1 VRIELKTIWIVGLLL
16 LAVNA
21 PAEEWKRVAAT
32 LHLHPD
38 IGGREV
44 SAWPAFAALAQK
56 KGIDVLIPTDH
67 FSNRWEYGVPPFEG
81 LVRFTL
87 RRRDVVR
94 IGTEKYASD
103 LMKMEKAVPGLIIF
117 PGVETHVAYRWTGHP
132 VRRDLTL
139 HDSQRHLLVF
149 GLSQSDLETL
159 PVQSNPAA
167 GRFAWMRL
175 VLPALVIG
183 AGLSLMIRWPAG
195 LLLVVLGG
203 LWGFN
208 QRPFRRLPATEDYV
222 RGGYQA
228 AQDLI
233 DYVRA
238 RGGIVVWAHPEAR
251 NYAEPQKIYRGASVQ
266 TLPYPEAVLETDGA
280 AGFGYFW
287 EGSRTVGAPGG
298 TWDRALREYL
308 DGKRRFPVWAFGE
321 LDWNEEGR
329 VRELPDQIQNVLWVR
344 EKSRTGVLDAFK
356 SGRFSAVEV
365 SSGSGL
371 GLDRWEAVL
380 GEMSVF
386 SGGTT
391 AWKPGARLIARISGK
406 GSATV
411 TVIRNGAAW
420 KTIEAPLPLSW
431 EALLP
436 APEGTGDFYRLTAKA
451 PAGQVV
457 SNPIFVRS
465 GASAAAAPRPGPG
478 RQIP

>member
-1 VRIELKTIWIVGLLL
+1 MKKAWFVCVLF

-21 PAEEWKRVAAT
+21 PAEEWKRVAVS

-38 IGGREV
+38 IGGRGV
-44 SAWPAFAALAQK
+44 SAWPAFAALAPK

-94 IGTEKYASD
+94 FGTEEYASE
-103 LMKMEKAVPGLIIF
+103 LLKMEKAVPGLIIL

-132 VRRDLTL
+132 ARRDLTL

-149 GLSQSDLETL
+149 GLSPSDLETL

-167 GRFAWMRL
+167 GNFAWMRL
-175 VLPALVIG
+175 VLPALVVAAG
-183 AGLSLMIRWPAG
+183 AALMIRWPAG

-203 LWGFN
+203 FWGFN
-208 QRPFRRLPATEDYV
+208 QRPFRRLPAAEGYV
-222 RGGYQA
+222 RDGYQA

-251 NYAEPQKIYRGASVQ
+251 NYAEPQKIFRGASVQ
-266 TLPYPEAVLETDGA
+266 TSPYPEAVLETDGA

-329 VRELPDQIQNVLWVR
+329 VRELPDQVQNVLWVR
-344 EKSRTGVLDAFK
+344 EKSRVGVMDAFK
-356 SGRFSAVEV
+356 NGRFTAVEV
-365 SSGSGL
+365 SSGTGL
-371 GLDRWEAVL
+371 ALDHWEAVQ
-380 GEMSVF
+380 GEVSVL

-391 AWKPGARLIARISGK
+391 AWRPGARLVARISGT
-406 GSATV
+406 GFATL
-411 TVIRNGAAW
+411 TVIRNGAVW

-431 EALLP
+431 EAPLP
-436 APEGTGDFYRLTAKA
+436 SPEGSGDFYRLTAKA
-451 PAGQVV
+451 PVGQVV
-457 SNPIFVRS
+457 SNPLFVRS
-465 GASAAAAPRPGPG
+465 DKNASAVEPPGGPG
-478 RQIP
+478 RRIP